1 MSSNYRP
8 VKFEITLPSEHPHL
22 LEGLDEWLRLGL
34 ISDSQVKQF
43 CWEYLTCRVILPTEV
58 TPPRPTK
65 TTFPQP
71 RKPAEKAK
79 ATATPSLFSTM
90 WQSFRAEFSVRWLLF
105 LGMFTVV
112 ISSGAL
118 AASQWERFTAIL
130 QYGVL
135 FAYTC
140 LFFGLSFWTSK
151 QANLRLTSGAL
162 HIVTM
167 LLIPINFWAMDSFGL
182 WQNPVNLIFVAIA
195 SIILTRIAVLLSKQS
210 IFAGSVPVSKLSF
223 INILGLSFLHLGWK
237 INGFPL
243 IAVYLALIGT
253 TVITVFQN
261 LRAADKQREEESE
274 GVDKNKFQFSWGK
287 NLPATVIVYSSVLLL
302 IRAIFGI
309 GINIAQLG
317 LAIGI
322 CGWLIA
328 WLAQR
333 EERKRV
339 VSHCVAEVPSVVAS
353 DATRR
358 ETKRQEDISPS
369 LPRLFSQTIGSF
381 LLFIGWFVTVWSN
394 PVQAIAVSALGLH
407 FFYGRLNLYSLKKDL
422 TTFFAIGLQLMFLG
436 WRLLPYEFQFSII
449 TFAVQL
455 TNSQENYL
463 TLLSVGLFPYVIFM
477 VGFTNH
483 LRKTQQ
489 KFKVVEASS
498 LSPEESNEQDN
509 FKPGQQSNSKS
520 SKQNNYKSSEQTNYK
535 SS

>member
-34 ISDSQVKQF
+34 ISDSQVRQF

-65 TTFPQP
+65 TTFPQS

-79 ATATPSLFSTM
+79 ATTPSLFGAM

-118 AASQWERFTAIL
+118 AASQWERFTAVL

-135 FAYTC
+135 FAYT
-140 LFFGLSFWTSK
+140 LSFFGLSFWTSK

-195 SIILTRIAVLLSKQS
+195 SIILTRIAVLLSKLS

-261 LRAADKQREEESE
+261 LRAADRQRAEESE

-322 CGWLIA
+322 
-328 WLAQR
+328 
-333 EERKRV
+333 
-339 VSHCVAEVPSVVAS
+339 
-353 DATRR
+353 
-358 ETKRQEDISPS
+358 
-369 LPRLFSQTIGSF
+369 
-381 LLFIGWFVTVWSN
+381 
-394 PVQAIAVSALGLH
+394 
-407 FFYGRLNLYSLKKDL
+407 
-422 TTFFAIGLQLMFLG
+422 
-436 WRLLPYEFQFSII
+436 
-449 TFAVQL
+449 
-455 TNSQENYL
+455 
-463 TLLSVGLFPYVIFM
+463 
-477 VGFTNH
+477 
-483 LRKTQQ
+483 
-489 KFKVVEASS
+489 
-498 LSPEESNEQDN
+498 
-509 FKPGQQSNSKS
+509 
-520 SKQNNYKSSEQTNYK
+520 
-535 SS
+535 